1 MSSGSIIQWYSG
13 VCL

>member
-1 MSSGSIIQWYSG
+1 MSLGSIIQWYSG